1 MRIENNS
8 MLSVS
13 VPLRGVVCSLSV
25 SPTLL
30 HVASI
35 TGLTQLLL
43 LLTIMT
49 CVLKPMRDQ
58 VYKDNNCTG
67 ICHQL

>member
-13 VPLRGVVCSLSV
+13 VPLRGVFCSPSV
-25 SPTLL
+25 SPLLL
-30 HVASI
+30 HVASV

-43 LLTIMT
+43 LTTMMT

-58 VYKDNNCTG
+58 VNKDNNCTG
-67 ICHQL
+67 KCHQR